1 MIYERSCPVTL
12 ELDSDETRAKVG
24 GKDITE
30 KEDLLVKIAVKVSPQ
45 SLFLRLMGRTL

>member
-30 KEDLLVKIAVKVSPQ
+30 REDLLVKIAVKVSQQ
-45 SLFLRLMGRTL
+45 SLLMG